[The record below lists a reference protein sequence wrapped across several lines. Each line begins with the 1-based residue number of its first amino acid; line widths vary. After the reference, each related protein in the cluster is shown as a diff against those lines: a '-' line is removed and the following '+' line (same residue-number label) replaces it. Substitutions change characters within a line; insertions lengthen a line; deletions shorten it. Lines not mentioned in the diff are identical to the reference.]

1 MTVQGEGRLRPCLLQ
16 TSQAAVSSQ
25 GGWSWL
31 RGRGRN
37 SMRSPWGSMAPGSA
51 AMASLL
57 LIFRDH
63 RLTGTGCLAPTPTP
77 SAFSSLSLLLKLER
91 IPGRGVRQTWAQK
104 LTLLL
109 PTVNPSE
116 PPFPVWKPET
126 LLPGTW
132 GRADSK
138 SVDIDN
144 LLKF

>member
-1 MTVQGEGRLRPCLLQ
+1 
-16 TSQAAVSSQ
+16 
-25 GGWSWL
+25 
-31 RGRGRN
+31 
-37 SMRSPWGSMAPGSA
+37 MRSPWGPMAPGSA

-63 RLTGTGCLAPTPTP
+63 WLTGTGCLAPSPTP